1 MINLMRMIS
10 GYQNYAVCPSIDKL
24 KYDTIFLQQAAITN
38 NQFTISSEVINGRC
52 SIHQGC

>member
-1 MINLMRMIS
+1 MIDLMRMIS